1 MAKVFGI
8 VVVGLFF
15 TLLLGGCQ
23 TTEVATKEKPKEEYC
38 GLSPTM
44 HRDGMHTILMKANDD
59 ISFRDLSEIDH
70 LVFLNSY
77 NKTPPP
83 SDIKADRIRFY
94 YKLGSRQIFM
104 VMTNST
110 CVSQAGPLTVYQAE
124 AWLQGFVLDP
134 SKFTES
140 ETKI

>member
-1 MAKVFGI
+1 MARVFGI
-8 VVVGLFF
+8 IVVGLVISLF
-15 TLLLGGCQ
+15 LVSCK
-23 TTEVATKEKPKEEYC
+23 TTEVVSKEKPTKKYC
-38 GLSPTM
+38 GPSPTM
-44 HRDGMHTILMKANDD
+44 HRDGMHTVLMKANDD